1 MVASPHRQEAFAVAI
16 VPANLDVR
24 LIPPPAR
31 IDDPFR
37 ARAWAEATL
46 HQLCPI
52 ATEPDRWRIEH
63 ALAAA
68 GPLVGQHIAV
78 RWGTGRN
85 TEAWSGVVVGRCT
98 SGFVAADKYRR
109 FVSFVDLWARHAFLD
124 EPNDAHLRV
133 NAMLQLLHARMPK
146 VVPGSV
152 VRLDARG

>member
-1 MVASPHRQEAFAVAI
+1 MAI